1 MEDKNK
7 INNANNEVMQA
18 VDILNYVMS
27 NVGELPIIDQL
38 AIVSSVVEYSKTLLP
53 FYLKLTKDDDTKS
66 YIIKL

>member
-1 MEDKNK
+1 MKDKNK
-7 INNANNEVMQA
+7 MNNVDNEVMQA
-18 VDILNYVMS
+18 VDILNYVMGH
-27 NVGELPIIDQL
+27 VAELSVLDQL

>member
-7 INNANNEVMQA
+7 INNANDEVMQA

-27 NVGELPIIDQL
+27 HVGELPIIDQL
-38 AIVSSVVEYSKTLLP
+38 AIVSSVIEYSKTLLP